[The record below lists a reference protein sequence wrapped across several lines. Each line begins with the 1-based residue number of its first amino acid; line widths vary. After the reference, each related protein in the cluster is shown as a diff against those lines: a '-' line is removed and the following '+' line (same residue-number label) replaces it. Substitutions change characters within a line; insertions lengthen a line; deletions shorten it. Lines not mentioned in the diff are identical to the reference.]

1 MSDNKLPKRGFGFG
15 CRETPDIYDKFLQEL
30 GYYRKHTALDTSS
43 LFRVVSE
50 QQHGIQKY
58 HEKVR
63 KDCVMYMRSHKAQFV
78 KDIKWGFEAYMN
90 NMSRMR
96 THGTL
101 LELKAL
107 ALLYN
112 ANVLLF
118 EPFAEAKWFLHSA
131 ANDTVWRVFYGRD
144 NHFDSIYTTEYMIS
158 MAECQSIVYDILY
171 TRVLGVPD
179 VQYAVERM
187 LHDPDDTK
195 TTYSEDEE
203 GRQIATTE
211 DGRQLVLSQPHE
223 TKCVLIYSHLCH
235 FHNSTSFD
243 AIQRFFAVY
252 GSDEGYRVYIGPHVR
267 RGAKKSN
274 PLLADAKLSCVRQ
287 LLDMCITPFP
297 YKVAKALDR
306 NIYRN
311 VEFDVW
317 YEIRTEKW
325 SAFFLEMGNKEEGVK
340 SIQDM
345 KQIIPSGEIMHE
357 GYRRGGE
364 RVRFANTQHPL
375 IESTVVKDV
384 TGIVSD
390 QDPSAQHVH
399 PFGVA
404 DPHLTLAPYPMPQY
418 YLPSPDQYGGINTVS
433 VMACDQAQ
441 IAYGDTNGQQPSPRL
456 GGCVFHPVYP
466 TATTPLVYL
475 QNVTDIIMKQ
485 NNVSV
490 TSSTVMIRDPGTL
503 AFPYDTSNPYNSPP
517 PVGGNPYWPNI

>member
-1 MSDNKLPKRGFGFG
+1 MRPNYAARSKLIELLNRDRPAARMGDNKPPKRGFGFG

-63 KDCVMYMRSHKAQFV
+63 KDCVMYMHSHKAQFV

-131 ANDTVWRVFYGRD
+131 ANDTVWRVFYGRN
-144 NHFDSIYTTEYMIS
+144 NHFDSIYTTEYMIN

-252 GSDEGYRVYIGPHVR
+252 GSDEGTGCTLGRTCAAAR
-267 RGAKKSN
+267 RSRTRCWRTRSFPASG
-274 PLLADAKLSCVRQ
+274 SCWKCASR
-287 LLDMCITPFP
+287 
-297 YKVAKALDR
+297 R
-306 NIYRN
+306 S
-311 VEFDVW
+311 
-317 YEIRTEKW
+317 RTRWPKR
-325 SAFFLEMGNKEEGVK
+325 
-340 SIQDM
+340 SI
-345 KQIIPSGEIMHE
+345 
-357 GYRRGGE
+357 
-364 RVRFANTQHPL
+364 AT
-375 IESTVVKDV
+375 STV
-384 TGIVSD
+384 TW
-390 QDPSAQHVH
+390 
-399 PFGVA
+399 
-404 DPHLTLAPYPMPQY
+404 
-418 YLPSPDQYGGINTVS
+418 
-433 VMACDQAQ
+433 
-441 IAYGDTNGQQPSPRL
+441 
-456 GGCVFHPVYP
+456 
-466 TATTPLVYL
+466 
-475 QNVTDIIMKQ
+475 
-485 NNVSV
+485 
-490 TSSTVMIRDPGTL
+490 SSTCGTKYGRRSGVL
-503 AFPYDTSNPYNSPP
+503 SFWSRWETKKMALKASKT
-517 PVGGNPYWPNI
+517 